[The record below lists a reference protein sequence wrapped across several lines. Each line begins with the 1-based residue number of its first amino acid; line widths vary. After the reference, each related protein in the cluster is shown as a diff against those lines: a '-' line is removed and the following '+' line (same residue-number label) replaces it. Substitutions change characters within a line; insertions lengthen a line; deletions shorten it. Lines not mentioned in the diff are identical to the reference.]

1 MVASSIMAAPDQLAV
16 WRRQYQEIHEL
27 MEKNREQFIAW
38 SEEVA
43 MIEGENQTGEF
54 RRCVVEIKTDL
65 QHYHEVMAQ
74 LPNVEEFTDE
84 NIERR
89 SGKVFQLFDVVW
101 EVNTLKADLSRK
113 FEKLHL
119 LLK

>member
-1 MVASSIMAAPDQLAV
+1 MATPDQLAA
-16 WRRQYQEIHEL
+16 WRRHYQEIHEL

-38 SEEVA
+38 SEELA

-54 RRCVVEIKTDL
+54 RHCVFEIITDL
-65 QHYHEVMAQ
+65 QHYHAVMAQ

-84 NIERR
+84 HIERR
-89 SGKVFQLFDVVW
+89 SANVFQLFDVAW